1 MSTTYEP
8 EPEVENATG
17 NASTVDVDAF
27 LELNL
32 GRRYRSVAESVA
44 LVVVYCVIFLTGI
57 GGNVCTCI
65 VIVRNKRMH
74 TATNYYLFSLAVSDL
89 LTLIFGEWP
98 PLSPVYL
105 PVLGSIYNVLNLSV
119 SVLCM
124 STEGDSS
131 VDSLLF
137 STGRVRVQVLKNIEN
152 MIQYPV

>member
-8 EPEVENATG
+8 EPEVEIATG
-17 NASTVDVDAF
+17 NASTVDVNAF

-105 PVLGSIYNVLNLSV
+105 AYLLGSIYNVLNLSV

-131 VDSLLF
+131 VDLCYFRRGGSEF
-137 STGRVRVQVLKNIEN
+137 KC
-152 MIQYPV
+152 